1 MYFTFLRP
9 RTEINDIS
17 HEALSSVRVSCSLTR
32 CAGREGIL
40 HRVHP
45 AFSFTQFNLLNL
57 FILLPFICLRY
68 LPNSDAAVTLISCST
83 FDTQQTRCTQAFRS
97 LHSHLGC

>member
-1 MYFTFLRP
+1 ML
-9 RTEINDIS
+9 
-17 HEALSSVRVSCSLTR
+17 L
-32 CAGREGIL
+32 
-40 HRVHP
+40 RVHS
-45 AFSFTQFNLLNL
+45 AFSFAQFNLLNL

-68 LPNSDAAVTLISCST
+68 SPPSDAAVTLVSHST